1 MSSLGWRKA
10 SSPRRTN
17 QVTLHG
23 SRNGT
28 QGAAQLEAKVTAALS
43 REELKKKRDEF
54 IIPGVKH
61 LFSEPPNFVKGKG
74 QFLYDEKGKEY
85 LDMFAGIVTVSV
97 GHCHPKVT
105 KRTVEQLE
113 TLQHTSTV
121 FMTQP
126 MVELAEKL
134 AEITPGKLSKS
145 YITNSGTEANEG
157 AIVLAKVATGSNE
170 VIVLEH
176 SYHGQ
181 SHLASSLT
189 ANNHYRQP
197 VAPAAGISYAANAY
211 CYRCPF
217 KKSPDNCSLE
227 CVQDVERVIQT
238 QTSGKPAVMIA
249 EPIQGVGG
257 AITPPDDYFGE
268 LKKVLEKY
276 GVLFIADEVQTGFGR
291 TGNHM
296 FGISN
301 WGVVPDFITMAK
313 GLGNGL
319 PIGAYITTPEIAQHG
334 QKAVIN
340 TFGGNPVSSATALA
354 VIETI
359 QEEKLMHNAKAM
371 GEHLMAGLRDLQ
383 KKYPIMGDIRGKGL
397 MIGVEIADPK
407 TKAQMPQ
414 ETARIVE
421 LAKDNGVILGKGG
434 LWGNVIRIKPPM
446 SITKA
451 DVDRCL
457 KVMQQALETV
467 TAVGVR

>member
-1 MSSLGWRKA
+1 MSK
-10 SSPRRTN
+10 T
-17 QVTLHG
+17 
-23 SRNGT
+23 
-28 QGAAQLEAKVTAALS
+28 ALS
-43 REELKKKRDEF
+43 REELKKKREKYL
-54 IIPGVKH
+54 IPGVKQM
-61 LFSEPPNFVKGKG
+61 FAEPPHFVRGKG

-105 KRTVEQLE
+105 QATIDQLQ

-126 MVELAEKL
+126 MVDLAEKL
-134 AEITPGKLSKS
+134 AEITPGDLSKS

-157 AIVLAKVATGSNE
+157 AVLMARLASGRHE
-170 VIVLEH
+170 VVVLEH

-181 SHLASSLT
+181 SHLASTMTS
-189 ANNHYRQP
+189 NQGYRQP
-197 VAPAAGISYAANAY
+197 VAGAAGIAYAANAY

-217 KKSPDNCSLE
+217 KKTPDNCNLE
-227 CVQDVERVIQT
+227 CAKDVERVIQT

-257 AITPPDDYFGE
+257 AITPPDAYFGE
-268 LKKVLEKY
+268 VKKILDNY

-296 FGISN
+296 FGITN
-301 WGVVPDFITMAK
+301 WGVQPDFITMAK

-319 PIGAYITTPEIAQHG
+319 PIGAYITTAEIAEAG
-334 QKAVIN
+334 QKSVIN
-340 TFGGNPVSSATALA
+340 TFGGNPVSSTTALA
-354 VIETI
+354 VINTI
-359 QEEKLMHNAKAM
+359 QEEKLMENARVV
-371 GEHLMAGLRDLQ
+371 GEYLVRGLQDLQ
-383 KKYPIMGDIRGKGL
+383 KSFPIMGDIRGKGL
-397 MIGVEIADPK
+397 MLGIEIADPE
-407 TKAQMPQ
+407 TKKQMPE

-446 SITKA
+446 TITKEN
-451 DVDRCL
+451 VDHCL
-457 KVMQQALETV
+457 KVMRTALEKV